1 MPKPHEP
8 GLLNRLGKTAAP
20 FLARTL
26 MGTPA
31 RCVLPMFEI
40 YAAMIQG
47 KGAGTGWDMDGEV
60 RAAASHIRRPNPTLF
75 DVGANRGEWSRRM
88 GERFGY
94 RCRILQFE
102 PSAHCQAVLSQSKMP
117 GAELIAAA
125 VADTSGRAVLY
136 SPHPGSPI
144 ASRHPRR
151 DSYFQ
156 SDRVLEEE
164 VSVVTLD
171 EVIAQRNIEIV
182 DFLKLDVEG
191 DDFAAL
197 QGARSSL
204 AAGRIRALSFEFGSG
219 QINSRTFFHDF
230 WDLLQSHGF
239 VVKRICPGGFLVTI
253 EEYYEDLEYFRG
265 ATNYLAVHRS
275 QVQPS

>member
-1 MPKPHEP
+1 MLKPHEP
-8 GLLNRLGKTAAP
+8 GLLNKLGKTAAP

-26 MGTPA
+26 MQTPV
-31 RCVLPMFEI
+31 RRLLPMFEI
-40 YAAMIQG
+40 YAAIIQG

-60 RAAASHIRRPNPTLF
+60 RAAASHIYRPNPTVF

-88 GERFGY
+88 AERFDY
-94 RCRILQFE
+94 RCRIFQFE
-102 PSAHCQAVLSQSKMP
+102 PSSHCQTVLRESKTP
-117 GAELIAAA
+117 GAELIGAA
-125 VADTSGRAVLY
+125 VANTSGRAVLY

-144 ASRHPRR
+144 ASRHARR
-151 DSYFQ
+151 DSYLQ
-156 SDRVLEEE
+156 ADRLLEEE

-171 EVIAQRNIEIV
+171 EVISQRKIEVV
-182 DFLKLDVEG
+182 DFIKLDVEG

-197 QGARSSL
+197 QGSRKSL
-204 AAGRIRALSFEFGSG
+204 AAGRVRALSFEFGSG

-230 WDLLQSHGF
+230 WDLLRSHGF
-239 VVKRICPGGFLVTI
+239 VVKRICPGGPLLTI

-275 QVQPS
+275 LAKLS

>member
-1 MPKPHEP
+1 MLKPHEP
-8 GLLNRLGKTAAP
+8 GLLNRLGKRAAP

-60 RAAASHIRRPNPTLF
+60 RAAVSHIHRPNPMLF

-88 GERFGY
+88 GERLGY

-171 EVIAQRNIEIV
+171 EVIARRNIEVV
-182 DFLKLDVEG
+182 DFIKLDVEG

-197 QGARSSL
+197 EGARRSL

-239 VVKRICPGGFLVTI
+239 LVKRICPGGSLVTI

-275 QVQPS
+275 QAKPS